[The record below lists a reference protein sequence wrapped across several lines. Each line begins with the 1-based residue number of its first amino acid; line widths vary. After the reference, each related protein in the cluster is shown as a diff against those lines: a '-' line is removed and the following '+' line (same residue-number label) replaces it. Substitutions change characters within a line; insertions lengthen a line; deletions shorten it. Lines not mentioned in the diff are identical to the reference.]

1 MAEDGC
7 ITDFRAKNLECNNLL
22 IKDGTFK
29 TTGDGDIKEINDYM
43 DLDFGLLT
51 TSRPPQNKTGIY
63 IPYYQYPDW
72 TSGSDFLNDF
82 NGLMNILDRNKDVP
96 VLTIIN
102 PNSGPG
108 TSYDA
113 NYGRFIKRLNN
124 HNITIVGY
132 LATTFGNKTVA
143 NVKIELLR
151 WFEFYPQIKGI
162 FFDEVPTFTSSN
174 KDTHIAYFNEL
185 YRMVKSE
192 SRRVLKRFLTVTIN
206 SGTENEFLYP
216 LSVYEHSGDITNVCF
231 DQIVDHEKITFP
243 DIYTIENDTDINSLR
258 FFNRGARIAII
269 HSQSTYNEE
278 LVKKTMKYWSW
289 LFITKDVMNNPFDD
303 ISLAYIE
310 EMCKTFSDNS
320 KFDDKLDK
328 VGNISIGE
336 DNSDLLV
343 INSTINIPG
352 GTTGQSLVKG
362 SDGNI
367 TYSTVSGGG
376 GGGGSSLT
384 IKNAGTSLTNDATS
398 IDFTGAG
405 VTASGT
411 SDGNKTVNIPGYSL
425 TLQNAG
431 STLSTDATIINF
443 TGAGVT
449 ASGGSDTKKIVIP
462 GVPFAVNDT
471 SISPN
476 DVGNNRIQVN
486 FTSFNNNGNSPYADA
501 IHFNTW
507 SDNTGG
513 NQNLLMLNKTS
524 IGLRIY
530 QGTFGS
536 SSAYSSYKD
545 VVLADSNGKI
555 GIGIDSPTSSLHI
568 QSNTGDKFDA
578 FRISN
583 STANDLDFT
592 IQKVN
597 RKHGFNYNS
606 CVIGHG
612 LEIDSTHSDNGGSD
626 GKFNLNTD
634 GFSVAGSAI
643 VSQNGSLSFFTH
655 NASSSSDIQILGSAM
670 GNMTML
676 YNGNVGIGN
685 TSPSTKLHVNGNIT
699 CTTLVGNCSGTST
712 SVNLTEDTSSNTS
725 FVIPFTDGTSGSRA
739 LKGHSS
745 FNYNPST
752 GLLTVPNLNASISVN
767 TVSMVDNRQI
777 SPSELA
783 GGKVQF
789 NFTTFN
795 NDNNSPFADA
805 IHLNTYTDSSGGLQ
819 NLITLNKSSGIAM
832 RVYQGTFGSSSL
844 YSTYKDVVMSDS
856 NGNVNI
862 TSRSATGTTDQRE
875 TIYKVR
881 LPFTSGLKEEC
892 SGSIGF
898 KDFVNNGTSSK
909 PSFDLKLSTLSYTN
923 TVLTAVSHSSND
935 FKIGINTTSP
945 EYLLDIGG
953 DTGSTNNTIRM
964 VQADGGTAIR
974 IGAGGGSNDVTL
986 IRVDGDS
993 TNQRYRGETDSGEYG
1008 FSIKYM
1014 GSRSGNNNSLSI
1026 FSDDEGQNNQIE
1038 AVTILQ
1044 DGKFGINVVAPTTT
1058 LDVNGTVTCTGFN
1071 NTSDDRIKYNE
1082 MNINTSSA
1090 LNVINQLIPQKYEK
1104 ITEAPQ
1110 GLESIWIPT
1119 DEEWVNQKDEV
1130 ITRSYTDEDGNE
1142 TTTTEPKW
1150 KWKNEIGLIA
1160 QDVKNISELSYCVI
1174 GNEVDSNGNQT
1185 PLKLNYNDIFS
1196 YHIAATKEL
1205 TTQLNTANQ
1214 KIATLENE
1222 IAAIKQHLGI

>member
-7 ITDFRAKNLECNNLL
+7 INDFRVKNLECNNLL

-29 TTGDGDIKEINDYM
+29 STGNGDIKEINDYM

-63 IPYYQYPDW
+63 IPYYKYPDW
-72 TSGSDFLNDF
+72 SSGSDFLNDF
-82 NGLMNILDRNKDVP
+82 NGLMNILDRNKDIP

-192 SRRVLKRFLTVTIN
+192 SRRVLKRFLTITIN

-243 DIYTIENDTDINSLR
+243 DIYTIENDTDINSIR
-258 FFNRGARIAII
+258 FFNRDARIAII

-278 LVKKTMKYWSW
+278 LVKKTMKYWGW
-289 LFITKDVMNNPFDD
+289 IYVTKDVLANPYDD
-303 ISLAYIE
+303 ILLGYID

-320 KFDDKLDK
+320 KFNDKLDRI
-328 VGNISIGE
+328 GNIEIGE

-367 TYSTVSGGG
+367 TYSTIS
-376 GGGGSSLT
+376 GGGSST
-384 IKNAGTSLTNDATS
+384 
-398 IDFTGAG
+398 
-405 VTASGT
+405 
-411 SDGNKTVNIPGYSL
+411 L

-431 STLSTDATIINF
+431 STLSTNTSIINF

-449 ASGGSDTKKIVIP
+449 ASGDTSTKTIDIP
-462 GVPFAVNDT
+462 GVPFAINDT
-471 SISPN
+471 SISPD
-476 DVGNNRIQVN
+476 DVGNNRIQIN
-486 FTSFNNNGNSPYADA
+486 FTSFNNNGNAPYADA

-513 NQNLLMLNKTS
+513 KQNILMLNKS
-524 IGLRIY
+524 NIGLRIY
-530 QGTFGS
+530 QDTFNS
-536 SSAYSSYKD
+536 SSAYSTYKD

-555 GIGIDSPTSSLHI
+555 GIGTDSPTSSLHI
-568 QSNTGDKFDA
+568 QANTGNKFDA

-583 STANDLDFT
+583 FTSNDLDFT

-612 LEIDSTHSDNGGSD
+612 LEIDTTYDNNSGND
-626 GKFNLNTD
+626 GRFTLNTD
-634 GFSVAGSAI
+634 GYSVAGSAI
-643 VSQNGSLSFFTH
+643 VSQNGKLSFFTH

-676 YNGNVGIGN
+676 HNGNVGIGN

-699 CTTLVGNCSGTST
+699 CTTLVGDCSGTST
-712 SVNLTEDTSSNTS
+712 SVNLTTDASTNTN
-725 FVIPFTDGTSGSRA
+725 FIIPFTDGTSGSKA

-777 SPSELA
+777 SPSELT

-795 NDNNSPFADA
+795 NDNNSPYADA
-805 IHLNTYTDSSGGLQ
+805 IHLNTYTDNSGGLQ
-819 NLITLNKSSGIAM
+819 NLIVLNKSSGIGM

-844 YSTYKDVVMSDS
+844 YSTYKDVVMSD
-856 NGNVNI
+856 NDGNVNI
-862 TSRSATGTTDQRE
+862 TSSFASDTSDQRE
-875 TIYKVR
+875 TIFKIR
-881 LPFTSGLKEEC
+881 LPFTDSIKEEC

-898 KDFVNNGTSSK
+898 KDFINNGTSAK
-909 PSFDLKLSTLSYTN
+909 PTFELKLATLSYSN
-923 TVLTAVSHSSND
+923 IALTAVSHSSTD
-935 FKIGINTTSP
+935 CRIGIGITDPRKELHLKHTGDNTELVIES
-945 EYLLDIGG
+945 
-953 DTGSTNNTIRM
+953 
-964 VQADGGTAIR
+964 
-974 IGAGGGSNDVTL
+974 GSNDQSKITL
-986 IRVDGDS
+986 CEDPAGNFGFDIQYDGGSTAGSISNMFYIRTINSGTKLISFTSKRSNGFIGILDDNPS
-993 TNQRYRGETDSGEYG
+993 T
-1008 FSIKYM
+1008 
-1014 GSRSGNNNSLSI
+1014 
-1026 FSDDEGQNNQIE
+1026 
-1038 AVTILQ
+1038 A
-1044 DGKFGINVVAPTTT
+1044 
-1058 LDVNGTVTCTGFN
+1058 LDVNGTITCTGFN

-1082 MNINTSSA
+1082 VNINTSTA
-1090 LNVINQLIPQKYEK
+1090 LNVINQLTPQKYEK
-1104 ITEAPQ
+1104 IIEKPQ
-1110 GLESIWIPT
+1110 NLSGTWIPT
-1119 DEEWVNQKDEV
+1119 DTEWETKKTET
-1130 ITRSYTDEDGNE
+1130 ITQTNEDGSTTILPKWNYQNE
-1142 TTTTEPKW
+1142 T
-1150 KWKNEIGLIA
+1150 GLVA
-1160 QDVKNISELSYCVI
+1160 QDVRNINELSDCVI
-1174 GNEVDSNGNQT
+1174 GDEVDANGNQT
-1185 PLKLNYNDIFS
+1185 PLRLNYTDIFS

-1222 IAAIKQHLGI
+1222 LEEIKTHLGI

>member
-1 MAEDGC
+1 MRTGDQLIGEDN
-7 ITDFRAKNLECNNLL
+7 TDSFVVNSNSLFT
-22 IKDGTFK
+22 GTFK

-63 IPYYQYPDW
+63 IPYYKYPDFS
-72 TSGSDFLNDF
+72 TGSDFLNDF

-192 SRRVLKRFLTVTIN
+192 SKRVLKRFLTVTIN

-258 FFNRGARIAII
+258 FFNRDARIAII
-269 HSQSTYNEE
+269 HSQGTYNEE
-278 LVKKTMKYWSW
+278 LVKKTMKYWGW
-289 LFITKDVMNNPFDD
+289 IYVTKDVLANPYDD
-303 ISLAYIE
+303 ILLGYID

-336 DNSDLLV
+336 DNSDLLT

-367 TYSTVSGGG
+367 TYSTVSG

-425 TLQNAG
+425 TLKNAGTSLTNDATSIDFTGAGVTASGTSDGNKTVNIPGSSLTLQNAG
-431 STLSTDATIINF
+431 STLSTNATVMNF

-449 ASGGSDTKKIVIP
+449 ASGDTATKTIDIP
-462 GVPFAVNDT
+462 GVPFAINDT
-471 SISPN
+471 SISPD

-536 SSAYSSYKD
+536 SSAYSTYKD
-545 VVLADSNGKI
+545 VVLADSNG
-555 GIGIDSPTSSLHI
+555 
-568 QSNTGDKFDA
+568 
-578 FRISN
+578 
-583 STANDLDFT
+583 
-592 IQKVN
+592 
-597 RKHGFNYNS
+597 
-606 CVIGHG
+606 
-612 LEIDSTHSDNGGSD
+612 
-626 GKFNLNTD
+626 
-634 GFSVAGSAI
+634 
-643 VSQNGSLSFFTH
+643 
-655 NASSSSDIQILGSAM
+655 
-670 GNMTML
+670 
-676 YNGNVGIGN
+676 NVGIGIS
-685 TSPSTKLHVNGNIT
+685 SPSTPLHVNGNIT

-712 SVNLTEDTSSNTS
+712 SVNLTEDASTNTN

-752 GLLTVPNLNASISVN
+752 STLTVPNLSTSISVN
-767 TVSMVDNRQI
+767 TIDRIDNRQI

-783 GGKVQF
+783 AAKVQF

-832 RVYQGTFGSSSL
+832 RVYQGAFGSSSL
-844 YSTYKDVVMSDS
+844 YSTYKDVVMSDN

-862 TSRSATGTTDQRE
+862 TSRLATGTTDQRE
-875 TIYKVR
+875 TIYNVR

-898 KDFVNNGTSSK
+898 KDFINNGTGAK
-909 PSFDLKLSTLSYTN
+909 PSFDIKLATLSYTN
-923 TVLTAVSHSSND
+923 IAFTAVSHSSGD
-935 FKIGINTTSP
+935 CKIGMNGKTNP
-945 EYLLDIGG
+945 
-953 DTGSTNNTIRM
+953 ST
-964 VQADGGTAIR
+964 A
-974 IGAGGGSNDVTL
+974 
-986 IRVDGDS
+986 
-993 TNQRYRGETDSGEYG
+993 
-1008 FSIKYM
+1008 
-1014 GSRSGNNNSLSI
+1014 
-1026 FSDDEGQNNQIE
+1026 
-1038 AVTILQ
+1038 
-1044 DGKFGINVVAPTTT
+1044 
-1058 LDVNGTVTCTGFN
+1058 LDVDGTVTCTGFN

-1082 MNINTSSA
+1082 TNINTSTA
-1090 LNVINQLIPQKYEK
+1090 LNVINQLVPQKYEK
-1104 ITEAPQ
+1104 IVREPSNNL
-1110 GLESIWIPT
+1110 GIWIPT
-1119 DEEWVNQKDEV
+1119 DEEWENEKNEI
-1130 ITRSYTDEDGNE
+1130 ITHTYTDVDGNDA
-1142 TTTTEPKW
+1142 TTTEPKW
-1150 KWKNEIGLIA
+1150 KWKNETGLIA

-1174 GNEVDSNGNQT
+1174 GDEVDSNGNQT

-1214 KIATLENE
+1214 KIATLESE

>member
-29 TTGDGDIKEINDYM
+29 ATGDGDIKEINDYM

-63 IPYYQYPDW
+63 IPYYKYPDW
-72 TSGSDFLNDF
+72 SAGSDFLNDF

-108 TSYDA
+108 TYYDA

-243 DIYTIENDTDINSLR
+243 DIYTIENDTDINSIR
-258 FFNRGARIAII
+258 FFNRDARIAII

-278 LVKKTMKYWSW
+278 LVKKTMKYWGW
-289 LFITKDVMNNPFDD
+289 IYVTKDVLENPYDQ
-303 ISLAYIE
+303 ILLGYIE

-336 DNSDLLV
+336 DNSDLLT

-367 TYSTVSGGG
+367 TYSTVSGG

-411 SDGNKTVNIPGYSL
+411 SDGNKTVNIPGSSL

-431 STLSTDATIINF
+431 STLSTNTTVMNF

-449 ASGGSDTKKIVIP
+449 ASGDTATKTIDIP
-462 GVPFAVNDT
+462 GVPFAINDT
-471 SISPN
+471 SISPD

-530 QGTFGS
+530 QGAFGS
-536 SSAYSSYKD
+536 SSAYSTYKD

-555 GIGIDSPTSSLHI
+555 GIGTDSPTSSLHI
-568 QSNTGDKFDA
+568 QANTGNKFDA

-583 STANDLDFT
+583 FTSNDLDFT

-612 LEIDSTHSDNGGSD
+612 LEIDTTYDNNSGND

-634 GFSVAGSAI
+634 GYSVAGSAI
-643 VSQNGSLSFFTH
+643 VSQNGKLSFFTH
-655 NASSSSDIQILGSAM
+655 NSSSTSDIQLLGSQM
-670 GNMTML
+670 GNMTIL
-676 YNGNVGIGN
+676 HTGNVGIG
-685 TSPSTKLHVNGNIT
+685 TETPSTKLHVNGNIT

-712 SVNLTEDTSSNTS
+712 SVNLTEDTSTNTN

-752 GLLTVPNLNASISVN
+752 STLTVPNLSTSISVN
-767 TVSMVDNRQI
+767 AISSIDNRQI
-777 SPSELA
+777 SPSNISA
-783 GGKVQF
+783 ARVQF
-789 NFTTFN
+789 NFTAFN
-795 NDNNSPFADA
+795 NNSGYPFADA
-805 IHLNTYTDSSGGLQ
+805 IHLNTYTDSSGGSQ
-819 NLITLNKSSGIAM
+819 NLIVLNKSTGINM
-832 RVYQGTFGSSSL
+832 RIYQGTFGDTNA
-844 YSTYKDVVMSDS
+844 YSTYKDVVLSDS
-856 NGNVNI
+856 SGNIDINGSLDIGGDINI
-862 TSRSATGTTDQRE
+862 TRALATGTSDQRE
-875 TIYKVR
+875 TILKVR
-881 LPFTSGLKEEC
+881 LPFTDLIKEEC

-898 KDFVNNGTSSK
+898 KDFINNGTGAK
-909 PSFDLKLSTLSYTN
+909 PTFELKLATLSYTN
-923 TVLTAVSHSSND
+923 IALTAVSHSSGD
-935 FKIGINTTSP
+935 CKIGLNGKTNP
-945 EYLLDIGG
+945 
-953 DTGSTNNTIRM
+953 ST
-964 VQADGGTAIR
+964 A
-974 IGAGGGSNDVTL
+974 
-986 IRVDGDS
+986 
-993 TNQRYRGETDSGEYG
+993 
-1008 FSIKYM
+1008 
-1014 GSRSGNNNSLSI
+1014 
-1026 FSDDEGQNNQIE
+1026 
-1038 AVTILQ
+1038 
-1044 DGKFGINVVAPTTT
+1044 
-1058 LDVNGTVTCTGFN
+1058 LDVDGTVTCTGFN

-1082 MNINTSSA
+1082 ININTSTA
-1090 LNVINQLIPQKYEK
+1090 LNVINQLVPQKYEK
-1104 ITEAPQ
+1104 IVREPSNNS
-1110 GLESIWIPT
+1110 GIWIPT
-1119 DEEWVNQKDEV
+1119 DEEWENEKNE
-1130 ITRSYTDEDGNE
+1130 IIIHTYTDVDGNDA
-1142 TTTTEPKW
+1142 TTTEPKW
-1150 KWKNEIGLIA
+1150 KWKNETGLVA
-1160 QDVKNISELSYCVI
+1160 QDVKNINELSDCVI
-1174 GNEVDSNGNQT
+1174 GDEVDSNGNQT

-1214 KIATLENE
+1214 KIATLESE
-1222 IAAIKQHLGI
+1222 IAAIKEHLGI

>member
-63 IPYYQYPDW
+63 IPYYKYPDFS
-72 TSGSDFLNDF
+72 TGSDFLNDF

-174 KDTHIAYFNEL
+174 KDTHIAYYNEL

-258 FFNRGARIAII
+258 FFNRDARIAII
-269 HSQSTYNEE
+269 HSQGTYNEE
-278 LVKKTMKYWSW
+278 LVKKTMKYWGW
-289 LFITKDVMNNPFDD
+289 IYVTKDVLDNPYDQ
-303 ISLAYIE
+303 ILLGYIN

-336 DNSDLLV
+336 DTSDLLT

-376 GGGGSSLT
+376 GGGSSLT
-384 IKNAGTSLTNDATS
+384 IKNAGTSLTNAATSIDFTGDGVTASGTSDGNKTVNIPGYSLTLKNAGTSLTNDATS

-411 SDGNKTVNIPGYSL
+411 SDGNKTVNIPGSSL

-431 STLSTDATIINF
+431 STLSTNATVMNF

-449 ASGGSDTKKIVIP
+449 ASGDTATKTIDIP
-462 GVPFAVNDT
+462 GVPFAINDT
-471 SISPN
+471 SISPD

-536 SSAYSSYKD
+536 SSAYSTYKD
-545 VVLADSNGKI
+545 VVLAES
-555 GIGIDSPTSSLHI
+555 
-568 QSNTGDKFDA
+568 
-578 FRISN
+578 
-583 STANDLDFT
+583 
-592 IQKVN
+592 
-597 RKHGFNYNS
+597 
-606 CVIGHG
+606 
-612 LEIDSTHSDNGGSD
+612 
-626 GKFNLNTD
+626 
-634 GFSVAGSAI
+634 
-643 VSQNGSLSFFTH
+643 
-655 NASSSSDIQILGSAM
+655 
-670 GNMTML
+670 
-676 YNGNVGIGN
+676 NGNVGIGIS
-685 TSPSTKLHVNGNIT
+685 SPSTPLHVNGNIT

-712 SVNLTEDTSSNTS
+712 SVNLTEDASTNTN

-752 GLLTVPNLNASISVN
+752 STLTVPNLSTSISVN
-767 TVSMVDNRQI
+767 TISSIDNRQI
-777 SPSELA
+777 SPSEISA
-783 GGKVQF
+783 AKVKF

-795 NDNNSPFADA
+795 NDNNYPFADA
-805 IHLNTYTDSSGGLQ
+805 IHLNTYTDGSGGLQ

-844 YSTYKDVVMSDS
+844 YSTYKDVVMSDN

-862 TSRSATGTTDQRE
+862 TSRFATGTTDQRE
-875 TIYKVR
+875 TIYNVR
-881 LPFTSGLKEEC
+881 LPFTSSLKEEC

-898 KDFVNNGTSSK
+898 KDFINNGTGAK
-909 PSFDLKLSTLSYTN
+909 PSFDIKLATLSYTN
-923 TVLTAVSHSSND
+923 IAFTAVSHSSGD
-935 FKIGINTTSP
+935 CKIGVNGKTNP
-945 EYLLDIGG
+945 
-953 DTGSTNNTIRM
+953 ST
-964 VQADGGTAIR
+964 A
-974 IGAGGGSNDVTL
+974 
-986 IRVDGDS
+986 
-993 TNQRYRGETDSGEYG
+993 
-1008 FSIKYM
+1008 
-1014 GSRSGNNNSLSI
+1014 
-1026 FSDDEGQNNQIE
+1026 
-1038 AVTILQ
+1038 
-1044 DGKFGINVVAPTTT
+1044 
-1058 LDVNGTVTCTGFN
+1058 LDVDGTVTCTGFN

-1082 MNINTSSA
+1082 TNINTSTA
-1090 LNVINQLIPQKYEK
+1090 LNVINQLVPQKYEK
-1104 ITEAPQ
+1104 IVREPSNIS
-1110 GLESIWIPT
+1110 GIWIPT
-1119 DEEWVNQKDEV
+1119 DEEWENEKNEI
-1130 ITRSYTDEDGNE
+1130 ITHNYTDVDGNDA
-1142 TTTTEPKW
+1142 TTTEPKW
-1150 KWKNEIGLIA
+1150 KWKNESGLIA

-1174 GNEVDSNGNQT
+1174 GDEVDSNGNQT

-1214 KIATLENE
+1214 KIATLESE